1 MTRIVIVGAGIA
13 GLTLYLF
20 LHDLGLT
27 ANNETVVVE
36 AKTASSVAA
45 STKQPPSADSETC
58 TPSRDVGASIG
69 LASNG
74 MRVLAHLDGRLVEEI
89 RRTGHGVEQWRLSTA
104 RGWTLARMKT
114 TGGVHVMIGREDFW
128 RCLRRRVPESVI
140 RSGKVMNVVFDG
152 RSNKVLLD
160 NGASIEAELVVGGDG
175 VWSVVRRAIF
185 DAEGHAGEYQFS
197 PKYEGLIGV
206 GGFLSADMMV
216 DVPDGE
222 MKYVGCRLPHV
233 NCEW

>member
-1 MTRIVIVGAGIA
+1 
-13 GLTLYLF
+13 
-20 LHDLGLT
+20 
-27 ANNETVVVE
+27 
-36 AKTASSVAA
+36 
-45 STKQPPSADSETC
+45 
-58 TPSRDVGASIG
+58 
-69 LASNG
+69 
-74 MRVLAHLDGRLVEEI
+74 
-89 RRTGHGVEQWRLSTA
+89 
-104 RGWTLARMKT
+104 
-114 TGGVHVMIGREDFW
+114 MIGREDFW
-128 RCLRRRVPESVI
+128 RCLRRRVPDSVI
-140 RSGKVMNVVFDG
+140 RRGKVMNVVFDG

-185 DAEGHAGEYQFS
+185 DAEGHAGGYQFS